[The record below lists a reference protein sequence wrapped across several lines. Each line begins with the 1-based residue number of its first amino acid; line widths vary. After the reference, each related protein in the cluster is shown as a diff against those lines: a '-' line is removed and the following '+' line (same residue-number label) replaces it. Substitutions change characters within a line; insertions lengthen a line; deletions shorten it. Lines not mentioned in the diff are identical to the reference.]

1 MMGAYQLI
9 NACTAIETLEVLRN
23 KGYNISDENI
33 IEGMKNAKWPGRM
46 EIINESPLIVID
58 GAHNPGAAVKLKE
71 SIEMYLQ
78 IKE

>member
-46 EIINESPLIVID
+46 EIINQVS
-58 GAHNPGAAVKLKE
+58 AYCN
-71 SIEMYLQ
+71 
-78 IKE
+78 